1 MVHYAVLTLYY
12 EELVSHLTIGLVYL
26 LQGFI
31 INILIVVKELKKP
44 ITNNVLISSTGSAWM
59 SASV

>member
-12 EELVSHLTIGLVYL
+12 KELVSHLTIGLVYL

-44 ITNNVLISSTGSAWM
+44 ITNNALISSTGSAWM